1 MKDQH
6 LNGFTL
12 SNKRW
17 RFHNRE
23 VLSLL
28 QLTYWA
34 KERDPGTNRLSLRHS
49 YPYGVFDPSGR
60 LVGFLR
66 VTSDRATV
74 YYLSDVILVEEVRGQ
89 GLGLALVRFALSD
102 VKTCR
107 GKGMLLTSTAAGLY
121 AKVGFYGVN
130 DRLMVRDPLQKYPAP
145 AKR

>member
-23 VLSLL
+23 ILSLL

-34 KERDPGTNRLSLRHS
+34 KERDPETNRQSLRHS
-49 YPYGVFDPSGR
+49 YPYGVFDPSGK

-66 VTSDRATV
+66 ITSDRATV
-74 YYLSDVILVEEVRGQ
+74 YYLSDVILAEDVRGQ

-102 VKTCR
+102 GKTCR
-107 GKGMLLTSTAAGLY
+107 GKGLLLTSTAAGLY
-121 AKVGFYGVN
+121 AKVDFYGVN
-130 DRLMVRDPLQKYPAP
+130 DRLMVRDPLQKYPSP
-145 AKR
+145 KQR